1 MFNRGSHTRDDF
13 CLKKATDA
21 LMTTQRRRRGQLRH
35 ANAKMHKSS
44 KSRWIGEVKQR
55 RTRLKFG
62 WATGGEFC
70 KLTKLAKLSL
80 ANSNAIY
87 YLRCTKEIER
97 SLIRR
102 CSRALGKTKLHCKQ
116 ANII

>member
-70 KLTKLAKLSL
+70 KLIKAPASKF
-80 ANSNAIY
+80 
-87 YLRCTKEIER
+87 ER
-97 SLIRR
+97 NLLFALHRR
-102 CSRALGKTKLHCKQ
+102 NREELDPEVLESFRGDKAPL
-116 ANII
+116 